1 MSTPAPAATTS
12 PLTIIGLYGENVK
25 RLRVVNIVPPATGLV
40 KVAGGNAQGKSST
53 LDAIVMAL
61 GGKDAQPELPI
72 RQGAKHAKVVL
83 DLGALRVTSTWT
95 AKDTYLTVERRGEPS
110 KLGAPQDVLN
120 SLIGAGL
127 GFDPLEFVERLKP
140 AEQVAT
146 LLRLLH
152 LPEDPRALDV
162 TKKHAYDE
170 RTLVNREVRTLDA
183 KLAGLLEPAEDV
195 PDAEVSVADLAAE
208 HARRVAQHHANDETR
223 AARERAADA
232 ARGRRERVAQLERDL
247 AAARTGLQ
255 EAEGHLAA
263 ADRAVGDLV
272 DPDLTSVT
280 MQMQD
285 AEALNATVR
294 QKLARQAVAAEL
306 RTKQQ
311 QASDLSDAI
320 LALEEKKRALLAA
333 APFPVPGLGFE
344 EIAAGEYR
352 VTYQGVP
359 LQDCAASEQI
369 RVGLAIAMALNPT
382 VRVILLRNGS
392 LLDAPTLAAVEATV
406 RAAGYQLWCELV
418 GEGDADSIVLEDGGV
433 IRAPEGRAPAPAA
446 PAEVSPAGVFGN
458 GA

>member
-83 DLGALRVTSTWT
+83 DLGALRVTRTWT

-208 HARRVAQHHANDETR
+208 HAERESRGPRA
-223 AARERAADA
+223 AARESETQRCIALKISDT
-232 ARGRRERVAQLERDL
+232 GRRGPLYDGRGGHVGRQGDQRTAGNNQAQD
-247 AAARTGLQ
+247 
-255 EAEGHLAA
+255 
-263 ADRAVGDLV
+263 
-272 DPDLTSVT
+272 
-280 MQMQD
+280 
-285 AEALNATVR
+285 
-294 QKLARQAVAAEL
+294 
-306 RTKQQ
+306 
-311 QASDLSDAI
+311 SDD
-320 LALEEKKRALLAA
+320 
-333 APFPVPGLGFE
+333 
-344 EIAAGEYR
+344 
-352 VTYQGVP
+352 
-359 LQDCAASEQI
+359 
-369 RVGLAIAMALNPT
+369 
-382 VRVILLRNGS
+382 
-392 LLDAPTLAAVEATV
+392 
-406 RAAGYQLWCELV
+406 
-418 GEGDADSIVLEDGGV
+418 DGMC
-433 IRAPEGRAPAPAA
+433 PMPAY
-446 PAEVSPAGVFGN
+446 G
-458 GA
+458 